1 MPELKTHAELL
12 RSLHRGKLLVLP
24 NAWDEASAELVVEAG
39 FPVVATSSVA
49 VAEAL
54 GHQDGEKA
62 PWREMF
68 AAVARIA
75 RAVPV
80 PVTVDAEAGYGL
92 EPAQLVAELLEAGAA
107 GCNLEDTDHRAGGL
121 AEVAAQADRLAG
133 VRAAADAA
141 GVPLVVNARIDVFLP
156 PSGIPEPD
164 RTAETIRRGQRY
176 RAAGADCVYP
186 IGVSSAEVL
195 GRVVEGV
202 PGAVNGNTGPEL
214 DLDTLAS
221 LGVARVSFGPRFY
234 RGGLAAMRGA
244 LEELR
249 VAAGK
254 VGRGAGVSRG

>member
-1 MPELKTHAELL
+1 MPESKAHAELL
-12 RSLHRGKLLVLP
+12 RSLHHGKLLVLP

-49 VAEAL
+49 VAESL

-68 AAVARIA
+68 AAAALIA

-92 EPAQLVAELLEAGAA
+92 APEQLVAELLEAGAA

-121 AEVAAQADRLAG
+121 TGTAAQADRLAG

-164 RTAETIRRGQRY
+164 RVAEAIRRGRAY

-186 IGVSSAEVL
+186 IGMSHAGDVARL
-195 GRVVEGV
+195 VEGV
-202 PGAVNGNTGPEL
+202 PGPVNGNPGPAL
-214 DLDTLAS
+214 DPATLAA
-221 LGVARVSFGPRFY
+221 LGVARVSYGPRFY

-249 VAAGK
+249 DSL
-254 VGRGAGVSRG
+254 R

>member
-1 MPELKTHAELL
+1 VLKTHAEEL
-12 RSLHRGKLLVLP
+12 RSLHHGKLLVLP
-24 NAWDEASAELVVEAG
+24 NAWDEASAGLVVEAG

-49 VAEAL
+49 VAETL
-54 GHQDGEKA
+54 GHADGEQA

-92 EPAQLVAELLEAGAA
+92 APEQLVAELLEAGAA

-121 AEVAAQADRLAG
+121 TDAGKQADRLAA

-164 RTAETIRRGQRY
+164 RAAEAIRRGRAY

-186 IGVSSAEVL
+186 IGMARAADA
-195 GRVVEGV
+195 GRLVEGV
-202 PGAVNGNTGPEL
+202 PGPVNGNTGPEL
-214 DLDTLAS
+214 DLGTLAA
-221 LGVARVSFGPRFY
+221 LGVARVSYGPRFY

-244 LEELR
+244 LEGLR
-249 VAAGK
+249 DSLG
-254 VGRGAGVSRG
+254 